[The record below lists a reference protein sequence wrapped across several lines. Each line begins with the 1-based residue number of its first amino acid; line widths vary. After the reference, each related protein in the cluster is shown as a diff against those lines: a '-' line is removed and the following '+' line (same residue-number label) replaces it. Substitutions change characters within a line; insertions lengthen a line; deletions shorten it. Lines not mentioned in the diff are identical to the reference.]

1 MVEDR
6 LLKLL
11 PPIRR
16 ARDFRLYTEDG
27 RRLVDLWQYGGAA
40 LLGHTPPGLLR
51 AFKNTAGR
59 GLFAPLPG
67 RLEGRLLKAL
77 PELFPGR
84 TFRFYDSEASLFR
97 ALAAGIPV
105 SAGTS
110 VSAAPLV
117 SIPDPAL
124 PAWKPGFLS
133 LWRPFLDLPEKAPSA
148 GRSAPNA
155 GKDAIPGGIMAAEAG
170 VVLAVPAVPLLVP
183 VLPLPWTGAPRI
195 LALDRARVRDADF
208 PPPDTIS
215 PVYLAAAARALY
227 DLKAAV
233 PFRGVS
239 YARINRALQKSPWR
253 RRGIYLTCGEAL
265 DDAAYGERFRRFLEG
280 GFLLPPA
287 RNLPAILPGM
297 LSPGEEARLA
307 ALLF

>member
-1 MVEDR
+1 MAEDR

-11 PPIRR
+11 PPVRR

-27 RRLVDLWQYGGAA
+27 RRLVDLLQYGGAA

-67 RLEGRLLKAL
+67 RLERLLLRVL
-77 PELFPGR
+77 PEFFPGR
-84 TFRFYDSEASLFR
+84 TFRLYDSEASLFR
-97 ALAAGIPV
+97 ALAAGVPA
-105 SAGTS
+105 SAGTL
-110 VSAAPLV
+110 VSAAPF

-133 LWRPFLDLPEKAPSA
+133 LWRPFLDLPGRASFTGKPASA
-148 GRSAPNA
+148 A
-155 GKDAIPGGIMAAEAG
+155 GKDAVPGRIMTAEAG

-195 LALDRARVRDADF
+195 LALDKARIQDADF
-208 PPPDTIS
+208 PPPDTVS

-227 DLKAAV
+227 GLKAAV

-265 DDAAYGERFRRFLEG
+265 DDAAYGELFRRFLEG

-287 RNLPAILPGM
+287 RNLPAILPGI

>member
-1 MVEDR
+1 MADNG

-51 AFKNTAGR
+51 VFKNTAER

-67 RLEGRLLKAL
+67 RPEGRLFKAL
-77 PELFPGR
+77 PGFFPGR
-84 TFRFYDSEASLFR
+84 SFRLYDSEASLFR

-105 SAGTS
+105 SA
-110 VSAAPLV
+110 VPLV

-124 PAWKPGFLS
+124 PAWEPGILS
-133 LWRPFLDLPEKAPSA
+133 LWRPFLDLSGKDPSA
-148 GRSAPNA
+148 ERAAA
-155 GKDAIPGGIMAAEAG
+155 GKEAG
-170 VVLAVPAVPLLVP
+170 PGVIAGAGPAVPLLVP

-195 LALDRARVRDADF
+195 LAIDKAQIRDEDF
-208 PPPDTIS
+208 PPSDAVS
-215 PVYLAAAARALY
+215 PVYLAAAVRALY

-239 YARINRALQKSPWR
+239 FARINRALQKSPWR
-253 RRGIYLTCGEAL
+253 RRGIYLIHREVSGY
-265 DDAAYGERFRRFLEG
+265 AAYGELFRRFLEG
-280 GFLLPPA
+280 GFLLPPD
-287 RNLPAILPGM
+287 RNLPAILPGT
-297 LSPGEEARLA
+297 LSAGEEAQLA

>member
-67 RLEGRLLKAL
+67 RLEGRLLRAL
-77 PELFPGR
+77 RELFPGR
-84 TFRFYDSEASLFR
+84 TFRLYDGEASLLR
-97 ALAAGIPV
+97 ALAAGV
-105 SAGTS
+105 SVSGGAS
-110 VSAAPLV
+110 VSAAPPA
-117 SIPDPAL
+117 SIPDSAL
-124 PAWKPGFLS
+124 PSWKPGFLS
-133 LWRPFLDLPEKAPSA
+133 LWRPFLDLPGKASLA
-148 GRSAPNA
+148 AKAAPAA
-155 GKDAIPGGIMAAEAG
+155 GKAAVPGGIMAPGAG
-170 VVLAVPAVPLLVP
+170 VVLAVPAVPLLVLA
-183 VLPLPWTGAPRI
+183 LPLPWTGAPRI
-195 LALDRARVRDADF
+195 LALDSARIRDADF
-208 PPPDTIS
+208 PPSDVIS

-227 DLKAAV
+227 DLLAAV

-239 YARINRALQKSPWR
+239 YTRINRVLQKSPWR
-253 RRGIYLTCGEAL
+253 RRGIYLVHGEASGN
-265 DDAAYGERFRRFLEG
+265 AAYGELFRRFLEG

-287 RNLPAILPGM
+287 RNLPAILPGF

>member
-1 MVEDR
+1 MIEDR

-51 AFKNTAGR
+51 TFKNTAAR

-67 RLEGRLLKAL
+67 RLERRLLKAL
-77 PELFPGR
+77 PGLFPGR
-84 TFRFYDSEASLFR
+84 AFRFYDSEASLFR
-97 ALAAGIPV
+97 ALAADVPV

-110 VSAAPLV
+110 VSAGTAVSAAPPV

-124 PAWKPGFLS
+124 PAWKPGLLS
-133 LWRPFLDLPEKAPSA
+133 LWRPFLDLPGKASL
-148 GRSAPNA
+148 A
-155 GKDAIPGGIMAAEAG
+155 GKDAVPGGILAAETG
-170 VVLAVPAVPLLVP
+170 IVLAVPAVPLLVP

-195 LALDRARVRDADF
+195 LALDTARIRDADF

-239 YARINRALQKSPWR
+239 YTRINRALQKSPWR
-253 RRGIYLTCGEAL
+253 RRGIYLTCKEAP
-265 DDAAYGERFRRFLEG
+265 DDAAYEALFRRFLEG

-287 RNLPAILPGM
+287 RNLPAILPGI